1 MSKKDKPFYK
11 QYPITAPR
19 FWHGLRCGDY
29 IKLLARNKFAIH
41 PARWYVAFTVS
52 YFSVLNSL
60 IGGIQSLIYRKK
72 IARYKLPAPPIF
84 IVGHWRSGT
93 TFLHDL
99 ISLDDNFTYPSTLQ
113 CFLPNQFLVTGKLF
127 LKLDKLLIPEK
138 RPQDNVTTSFRK
150 PQEDEFAIFNMGHH
164 SPYLRMAFPN
174 GPLIDN
180 DYLTL
185 ENLSED
191 QVKEWQ
197 KVLVKF
203 VKMVSYQQPGKPVVL
218 KSPPHIGRVKF
229 LAEAF
234 PGAKFIHISRDPYSL
249 IPSTVRLWQSLD
261 YIQGFNRPRYDL
273 AWLYNYIGDTF
284 ETLYEAF
291 ERQREEVDAEQL
303 IDVRYEEL
311 VADTPAVIRSIYER
325 LDLGDFDTR
334 IAEPLAEYL
343 ESQKSYQVNQ
353 HELPAELEEMIEKR
367 CCRHLEKYGYQ
378 ARRQPH

>member
-127 LKLDKLLIPEK
+127 LKLDRLLIPEK

>member
-72 IARYKLPAPPIF
+72 IARYELPAPPIF

>member
-1 MSKKDKPFYK
+1 VSKKDKPFYK

-29 IKLLARNKFAIH
+29 LRLLAKNKFAVH

-52 YFSVLNSL
+52 YFSVLNSI
-60 IGGIQSLIYRKK
+60 IGGIQSLIYGRKV
-72 IARYKLPAPPIF
+72 AEHKLPSPPIF

-99 ISLDDNFTYPSTLQ
+99 ISLDEKFTYPSTLQ
-113 CFLPNQFLVTGKLF
+113 CFLPNQFLVTGKLL

-138 RPQDNVTTSFRK
+138 RPQDNVTTSFHK

-174 GPLIDN
+174 GELVDN
-180 DYLTL
+180 EYLTL
-185 ENLSED
+185 EDLSEN
-191 QVKEWQ
+191 QVQKWQ
-197 KVLVKF
+197 AILVKF
-203 VKMVSYQQPGKPVVL
+203 VKMVSYQQPTKPVVL

-273 AWLYNYIGDTF
+273 PWLYNYIGDTF

-291 ERQREEVDAEQL
+291 ERQRTEIDDAHL
-303 IDVRYEEL
+303 IDVRYEDL

-325 LDLGDFDTR
+325 LELGDFDTR
-334 IAEPLAEYL
+334 IAEPLAKYL
-343 ESQKSYQVNQ
+343 DSQKDYKVNK
-353 HELPAELEEMIEKR
+353 HELPPKLKAMIEQR
-367 CCRHLEKYGYQ
+367 CVPHLAKYGYQ
-378 ARRQPH
+378 VRD

>member
-1 MSKKDKPFYK
+1 MSKKEKPFFK

-19 FWHGLRCGDY
+19 FWHGLRCCDY
-29 IKLLARNKFAIH
+29 LKLLAKNKFAIH
-41 PARWYVAFTVS
+41 PARWYVAFTVG
-52 YFSVLNSL
+52 YFSILNSL
-60 IGGIQSLIYRKK
+60 IGAIQSLIFGKK
-72 IARYKLPAPPIF
+72 IARYELPSPPIF

-99 ISLDDNFTYPSTLQ
+99 ISLDEHFTYPSTLQ
-113 CFLPNQFLVTGKLF
+113 CFLPNQFLVTGKIF

-138 RPQDNVTTSFRK
+138 RPQDNVTTSFHK

-174 GPLIDN
+174 GKLVDN

-185 ENLSED
+185 ESLPAEKIR
-191 QVKEWQ
+191 QWQ
-197 KVLVKF
+197 DVLVKF

-218 KSPPHIGRVKF
+218 KSPPHIGRIKY

-261 YIQGFNRPRYDL
+261 YIQGFNRPRYDM
-273 AWLYNYIGDTF
+273 AWLTNYIGDTF

-291 ERQREEVDAEQL
+291 ERQRQEIDPSHL
-303 IDVRYEEL
+303 IDVRYEDL
-311 VADTPAVIRSIYER
+311 VADTPGVIRSIYEK
-325 LDLGDFDTR
+325 LDLGDFEDR
-334 IAEPLAEYL
+334 IADRLAQYL
-343 ESQKSYQVNQ
+343 ESQKDYKVNK
-353 HELPAELEEMIEKR
+353 HDLPADLQQMIERR
-367 CCRHLEKYGYQ
+367 CLPHLEKYGYQ
-378 ARRQPH
+378 KRQ

>member
-29 IKLLARNKFAIH
+29 LRLLAKNKFAVH

-52 YFSVLNSL
+52 YFSVLNSI
-60 IGGIQSLIYRKK
+60 IGGIQSLLYGRKV
-72 IARYKLPAPPIF
+72 AEHELPSPPIF

-99 ISLDDNFTYPSTLQ
+99 ISLDEKFTYPSTLQ
-113 CFLPNQFLVTGKLF
+113 CFLPNQFLVTGKLL

-138 RPQDNVTTSFRK
+138 RPQDNVTTSFHK

-174 GPLIDN
+174 GELVDN
-180 DYLTL
+180 EYLTL
-185 ENLSED
+185 ENLPENRV
-191 QVKEWQ
+191 QEWQ
-197 KVLVKF
+197 SILVKF
-203 VKMVSYQQPGKPVVL
+203 VKMVSYQQPTKPVVL

-273 AWLYNYIGDTF
+273 PWLYNYIGDTF

-291 ERQREEVDAEQL
+291 ERQRMEIDDADL
-303 IDVRYEEL
+303 IDVRYEDL
-311 VADTPAVIRSIYER
+311 VADTPTVIRSIYER
-325 LDLGDFDTR
+325 LELGDFDTR
-334 IAEPLAEYL
+334 IAEPLAKYL
-343 ESQKSYQVNQ
+343 EAQKDYKVNK
-353 HELPAELEEMIEKR
+353 HELPAKLRTMIEQR
-367 CCRHLEKYGYQ
+367 CVPHLAKYGYQ
-378 ARRQPH
+378 VRD